1 MRLLIILCLLGCHIL
16 FANTQVNHIDFT
28 QNPDTFELTIHTQTP
43 YNHNPKLTEKENYK
57 GIILPQIQAASKNH
71 PLKNFFL
78 SEVQIFN
85 IQDNLYILGIGDPQT
100 IKVTMR
106 KSSKGDMIKIIF
118 HATTP
123 PKSQLD
129 LLVDK
134 SLNEPLI
141 APTLESVNPPIP
153 THQNP
158 TDSVISNTQNPQ
170 LQTTLPLKNDLGID
184 TWRYIAVLGV
194 MALLVLVLWIVK
206 KYIVSKKN
214 FPGYLGK
221 FNTKKEHFDPTKVD
235 IVSQKNI
242 DSKNRI
248 LTIESNGYRYL
259 LLIGMNSTTLID
271 RYPIPQDISTQE
283 QIMLDDQFARLLE
296 QKKERLSQYLQDD
309 EKPSRRK

>member
-1 MRLLIILCLLGCHIL
+1 MRSLIILCLLGCHIL
-16 FANTQVNHIDFT
+16 FANTQIDRIDFT
-28 QNPDTFELTIHTQTP
+28 QNADTFELAIHTQSP
-43 YNHNPKLTEKENYK
+43 YDQNPKLTEKENYK

-85 IQDNLYILGIGDPQT
+85 IQNNLYILGIGDPQT
-100 IKVTMR
+100 IKITMQ
-106 KSSKGDMIKIIF
+106 KSSKGDMIKIVF
-118 HATTP
+118 HQITP

-134 SLNEPLI
+134 SLNEPLT
-141 APTLESVNPPIP
+141 APTLENQASP
-153 THQNP
+153 
-158 TDSVISNTQNPQ
+158 DSTPNQQS
-170 LQTTLPLKNDLGID
+170 LQSQTILPLKNDLKID
-184 TWRYIAVLGV
+184 TWRYITVLGI
-194 MALLVLVLWIVK
+194 MAFLVLILWIIK
-206 KYIVSKKN
+206 KYIVAKKN
-214 FPGYLGK
+214 FSGYLGK
-221 FNTKKEHFDPTKVD
+221 FSTKKEHFDPTKVD

-259 LLIGMNSTTLID
+259 LLIGMNNTTLID

-283 QIMLDDQFARLLE
+283 QIMLDNQFAKLLE

-309 EKPSRRK
+309 EKSSRRK